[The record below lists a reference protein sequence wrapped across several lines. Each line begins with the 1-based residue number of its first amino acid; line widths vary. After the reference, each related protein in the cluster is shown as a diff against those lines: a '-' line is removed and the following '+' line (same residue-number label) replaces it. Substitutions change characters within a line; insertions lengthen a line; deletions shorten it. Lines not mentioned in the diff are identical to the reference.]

1 MIQRIAFLVRHEARM
16 EFRQQHTLIGIA
28 LFALSTVYL
37 CYQAFQK
44 IEQGKVWSS
53 LLWIIIL
60 FTAFSAIGKSF
71 QQQQRGLRLY
81 LYWTVSPGEFILA
94 KVVYNMGLM
103 LLLGFLAFGAFVLF
117 LGSAP
122 FESTMWGPYLLG
134 VGLGSIGFASLLTL
148 VSGIAAQS
156 ESGVGLTA
164 VLGIPIVIPLILLL
178 NRYNEN
184 ILVNVPFSENVQ
196 NLGFLGVLTLGIL
209 GLSYILFPYLWRD

>member
-1 MIQRIAFLVRHEARM
+1 MFQRVAFLIRHEARM

-37 CYQAFQK
+37 CYQAFQ

-71 QQQQRGLRLY
+71 QQQQRGLRMY
-81 LYWTVSPGEFILA
+81 LYWNVAPGEFILA
-94 KVVYNMGLM
+94 KVIYNMGLM

-117 LGSAP
+117 LGAAP
-122 FESTMWGPYLLG
+122 FESNMWVPYMLG
-134 VGLGSIGFASLLTL
+134 ITLGSIGFASLLTL

-184 ILVNVPFSENVQ
+184 ILLNVPFNDNLE

>member
-1 MIQRIAFLVRHEARM
+1 MFQRVAFLIRHEARM

-71 QQQQRGLRLY
+71 QQQQRGLRMY
-81 LYWTVSPGEFILA
+81 LYWNVAPGEFILA
-94 KVVYNMGLM
+94 KVIYNMGLM

-117 LGSAP
+117 
-122 FESTMWGPYLLG
+122 
-134 VGLGSIGFASLLTL
+134 
-148 VSGIAAQS
+148 
-156 ESGVGLTA
+156 
-164 VLGIPIVIPLILLL
+164 
-178 NRYNEN
+178 
-184 ILVNVPFSENVQ
+184 
-196 NLGFLGVLTLGIL
+196 
-209 GLSYILFPYLWRD
+209 

>member
-1 MIQRIAFLVRHEARM
+1 MLQRVLYLIRHEARM

-44 IEQGKVWSS
+44 IDQGNVWSS

-71 QQQQRGLRLY
+71 QQQNKGLRLY
-81 LYWTVSPGEFILA
+81 LFWNVAPGEFILA
-94 KVVYNMGLM
+94 KVLYNMLLM
-103 LLLGFLAFGAFVLF
+103 LSLGFLSFGAFILF

-122 FESTMWGPYLLG
+122 FESEMWGPYMLG
-134 VGLGSIGFASLLTL
+134 IVLGSIGFASLLTL
-148 VSGIAAQS
+148 ISGIAAQS
-156 ESGVGLTA
+156 DSGVGLTA

-178 NRYNEN
+178 NKYNSN
-184 ILVNVPFSENVQ
+184 ILTNVPFSENVE
-196 NLGFLGVLTLGIL
+196 NLAFLGVLILGIL
-209 GLSYILFPYLWRD
+209 GLSYLLFPYLWRD